1 VLARSDLFP
10 DALAGVPLVAASA
23 GPLLISRRLNWTAG
37 WLPRS
42 SGFCPWTSRSTC
54 WAARERCLRRSR
66 TRSRHSATTPLP
78 GWRALTASPLASD
91 RHPGGAS
98 SGRTAVRRCC
108 RDRPDFPDALAAG
121 AAAGLGGVVVL
132 SNDAALPPSV
142 RDYVVDNQ
150 QVDNALVATVGAGGA
165 VLPLRRT
172 WPSLVSTAT
181 RPPPSWPMSSSSSPG
196 VRVRCSQG
204 WRREPT
210 SRTLS
215 VVARSWH
222 PRWADAPHDAHHPQ
236 RTPGDVPHPEPG
248 HDPRRFH
255 LR

>member
-1 VLARSDLFP
+1 VAAEIQRIPPVDKPVYLLGGTGALSQAVEDQVKALGYTTVTRLAGPDRFDTALAIAIQVEQVLGGPPFVVVVATGLNFP
-10 DALAGVPLVAASA
+10 DALAP
-23 GPLLISRRLNWTAG
+23 
-37 WLPRS
+37 
-42 SGFCPWTSRSTC
+42 
-54 WAARERCLRRSR
+54 
-66 TRSRHSATTPLP
+66 
-78 GWRALTASPLASD
+78 
-91 RHPGGAS
+91 
-98 SGRTAVRRCC
+98 
-108 RDRPDFPDALAAG
+108 G
-121 AAAGLGGVVVL
+121 AAAGLGVVAFL

-150 QVDNALVATVGAGGA
+150 QVDNALVATVGGGRRCR
-165 VLPLRRT
+165 PTLRRM